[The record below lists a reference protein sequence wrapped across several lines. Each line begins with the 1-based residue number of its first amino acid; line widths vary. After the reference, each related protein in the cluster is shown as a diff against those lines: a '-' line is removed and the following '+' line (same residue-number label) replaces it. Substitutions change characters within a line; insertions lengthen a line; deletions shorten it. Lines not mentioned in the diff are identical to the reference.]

1 MWHLAV
7 PSFPARA
14 ESLVLS
20 SGLVQTI
27 LTTFVA
33 VLITW
38 AVTSFQQRKRLA
50 WRDYLDSP
58 VNLDPQQASRLSSWK
73 ILCQGQEVTN
83 PSLVLLRLR
92 NAGLVEIGDED
103 FTSVLE
109 FSFPGRKIRGS
120 DIIECNGEDEYKV
133 LPLANREAAVGAE
146 RIRLDKFSMNR
157 GDRITLLVLLS
168 GGARGVK
175 LDGHIHGGGRRNIVH
190 EPPRH
195 GPATRTLVFGSAA
208 TLLFVGLLSGIFLA
222 AGTRVPSAC
231 IAGRLTLEGSTAFA
245 PAARQMGRAYQGTC
259 RSANISVLADGTFA
273 GLQTLKGA
281 GGQAAAGQ
289 IAMSDGAAPSG
300 YPALLG
306 HPVGV
311 IVFTVVVNKRTG
323 VFKLSTDQ
331 LRRIYQGTITNWKQL
346 GGANLPVSIVSRDP
360 ESGTRRTF
368 DQKVLGRPEAN
379 FSSYDCVHKNADQS
393 SPVISCEEPST
404 LTLLQ
409 NVAAIPG
416 AIGYAETSDVAQ
428 YGNANIQPV
437 EINGLGADIGAVG
450 NGAGQYHFWTVE
462 YLYSYGSPPG
472 GSLASAFIDY
482 MTSYAAKDILRSQGY
497 IPCDDRGL
505 SQAGAFCRQ

>member
-208 TLLFVGLLSGIFLA
+208 TLLFVGLCRASSWP
-222 AGTRVPSAC
+222 R
-231 IAGRLTLEGSTAFA
+231 A
-245 PAARQMGRAYQGTC
+245 PACLRPASR
-259 RSANISVLADGTFA
+259 
-273 GLQTLKGA
+273 
-281 GGQAAAGQ
+281 GG
-289 IAMSDGAAPSG
+289 
-300 YPALLG
+300 
-306 HPVGV
+306 
-311 IVFTVVVNKRTG
+311 
-323 VFKLSTDQ
+323 
-331 LRRIYQGTITNWKQL
+331 
-346 GGANLPVSIVSRDP
+346 
-360 ESGTRRTF
+360 
-368 DQKVLGRPEAN
+368 
-379 FSSYDCVHKNADQS
+379 
-393 SPVISCEEPST
+393 
-404 LTLLQ
+404 
-409 NVAAIPG
+409 
-416 AIGYAETSDVAQ
+416 
-428 YGNANIQPV
+428 
-437 EINGLGADIGAVG
+437 
-450 NGAGQYHFWTVE
+450 
-462 YLYSYGSPPG
+462 
-472 GSLASAFIDY
+472 
-482 MTSYAAKDILRSQGY
+482 
-497 IPCDDRGL
+497 
-505 SQAGAFCRQ
+505 